1 MQNTLNLI
9 LEKIVEMDNKLNN
22 LDIKV
27 TNLDDKV
34 NKLDAKVNKL
44 DDKVYKLDE
53 KVSALDSRV
62 SNLENEVSKLSVKTT
77 GLEAGQKEILRVLN
91 NVQDQTAN
99 LTEFETETRESLGR
113 IEYKINRTDNDVI
126 NLKNNFKVIK

>member
-34 NKLDAKVNKL
+34 NKLDDKVN
-44 DDKVYKLDE
+44 KLDE

>member
-27 TNLDDKV
+27 TNLDD
-34 NKLDAKVNKL
+34 KVNKL

>member
-27 TNLDDKV
+27 TNLDD
-34 NKLDAKVNKL
+34 KVNKL

-126 NLKNNFKVIK
+126 N

>member
-34 NKLDAKVNKL
+34 NKLDDKVNKL
-44 DDKVYKLDE
+44 DD

>member
-34 NKLDAKVNKL
+34 N
-44 DDKVYKLDE
+44 KLDE

>member
-34 NKLDAKVNKL
+34 NKLD
-44 DDKVYKLDE
+44 DKVYKLEE